1 MNRIRSYLLYGLGV
15 FIALYLITSL
25 VQTIRKNYDLRT
37 QVVKL
42 EEEIDLLQIQQQELK
57 YRIEYYQTEAF
68 REKEARAKLGL
79 QLPGESII
87 ILPREQGEGP
97 KKAPRPTPK
106 SNWQQWRA
114 FLFAN

>member
-1 MNRIRSYLLYGLGV
+1 MDRVRSYLLYGFGI
-15 FIALYLITSL
+15 FIALYLVTSL

-37 QVVKL
+37 QVARL
-42 EEEIDLLQIQQQELK
+42 EEEIDLLEIQQEELK

-87 ILPREQGEGP
+87 ILPDEERTDP
-97 KKAPRPTPK
+97 KKAKPTERK
-106 SNWQQWRA
+106 TNLQQWRE
-114 FLFAN
+114 FLLPN

>member
-1 MNRIRSYLLYGLGV
+1 MDRIRSYLLYGLGV

-37 QVVKL
+37 QVAQL
-42 EEEIDLLQIQQQELK
+42 QEEIDLLEIQQEELR

-87 ILPREQGEGP
+87 ILPDDVRAAS
-97 KKAPRPTPK
+97 KKPQRASRQT
-106 SNWQQWRA
+106 NFQQWLD
-114 FLFAN
+114 FLLPD